1 MYVISKKCRVHAH
14 NLGSADPL
22 SLRTTIRSRLAILTV
37 IWMMMIQK
45 YGSR

>member
-14 NLGSADPL
+14 NLESADPL
-22 SLRTTIRSRLAILTV
+22 SLRTTIRNQLATLTV